1 MENRNDTPILV
12 NNPYRNV
19 LMNVEP
25 LFKLINAYSIDDCI
39 AIADRSIKL
48 AALASESEWTTEYE
62 RKESLVFFYEIRDLF
77 SSIKECQIS
86 LPNKKGVNNE

>member
-1 MENRNDTPILV
+1 MNKNDRSPILV
-12 NNPYRNV
+12 NNPCKNV

-25 LFKLINAYSIDDCI
+25 LFKLINTYSIDDCI
-39 AIADRSIKL
+39 AIAERSIRL

-62 RKESLVFFYEIRDLF
+62 RKEALIFFYEIRDLF

-86 LPNKKGVNNE
+86 LPKQERST

>member
-1 MENRNDTPILV
+1 MEKEDRSPILV

-25 LFKLINAYSIDDCI
+25 LFRLIRLYSIDECI
-39 AIADRSIKL
+39 GIADRSIKL

-62 RKESLVFFYEIRDLF
+62 RKEALVFFYEIRALF
-77 SSIKECQIS
+77 TSMKECQIS
-86 LPNKKGVNNE
+86 VPNKKGGFNG

>member
-1 MENRNDTPILV
+1 MEKEKRTPILTH
-12 NNPYRNV
+12 NPYRNV

-25 LFKLINAYSIDDCI
+25 LFKLINTYGIDDCI

-48 AALASESEWTTEYE
+48 AALASEYEWTTEYE

-77 SSIKECQIS
+77 LSIKECQIS
-86 LPNKKGVNNE
+86 LPNKK

>member
-1 MENRNDTPILV
+1 M
-12 NNPYRNV
+12 NV

-25 LFKLINAYSIDDCI
+25 LFKMINTYSIDDCI

-62 RKESLVFFYEIRDLF
+62 RKESLVFFYEIRELF
-77 SSIKECQIS
+77 LSIKECQIS
-86 LPNKKGVNNE
+86 LPK

>member
-1 MENRNDTPILV
+1 MNKNDNSPILV
-12 NNPYRNV
+12 NNPYRDV

-25 LFKLINAYSIDDCI
+25 LFKLINTYSIDDCI
-39 AIADRSIKL
+39 AIAERSIKL

-62 RKESLVFFYEIRDLF
+62 RKEALVFFYEIRDLF

-86 LPNKKGVNNE
+86 LPKQERRT